1 MAPQVQLRSCESR
14 PFRRFGESARH
25 MPAIPGIGWMGADE
39 TAINQRD
46 FGMLKYSF
54 SADICRWVVFRSR
67 PRAVGNERQLCG
79 NNWR

>member
-25 MPAIPGIGWMGADE
+25 MTAIPGMGRMGADE

-46 FGMLKYSF
+46 FGMLKYRF
-54 SADICRWVVFRSR
+54 LADMRQWVGLPVSAPFCPS
-67 PRAVGNERQLCG
+67 
-79 NNWR
+79 

>member
-25 MPAIPGIGWMGADE
+25 MPAIPGIGRMGADE

-46 FGMLKYSF
+46 FDMLKYRF
-54 SADICRWVVFRSR
+54 LADICRWGGLPVSTPKLPATGVR
-67 PRAVGNERQLCG
+67 
-79 NNWR
+79 